1 MSPSIIFEN
10 TDFLIVNKPVGL
22 AVHADGR
29 PAQQGR
35 TKEHTLADWLLEKYP
50 EIKDVGEPWTSPE
63 GEVIYRP
70 GIVHRLDKDTSGLMV
85 VAKNQEMFD
94 VLKKQFQNREVKKVY
109 HAFVYGEM
117 KQIKG
122 IVDRPIG
129 RSTKDFRKKSAQ
141 RGAKGELRDAITHFK
156 VLNRKDGLSFIE
168 AEPKTGRTHQIR
180 VHMKAIN
187 HPIVCDKLYAPNH
200 ECKLGFG
207 RTALH
212 ARSLSFNDKD
222 GQPVS
227 FEAPYP
233 EDFEK
238 ALTLFN

>member
-1 MSPSIIFEN
+1 MKPTIIFE
-10 TDFLIVNKPVGL
+10 DKDILVLNKPVGL
-22 AVHADGR
+22 AVHGD
-29 PAQQGR
+29 GR
-35 TKEHTLADWLLEKYP
+35 TKEYTLSDWLMENYP
-50 EIKDVGEPWTSPE
+50 DMKEVGEPWQDPE
-63 GEVIYRP
+63 GNTIFRP
-70 GIVHRLDKDTSGLMV
+70 GIVHRLDRDTSGVMV
-85 VAKNQEMFD
+85 IAKNQEMHAF
-94 VLKKQFQNREVKKVY
+94 LKSQFQNREVQKVY

-129 RSTKDFRKKSAQ
+129 RSSKDFRKKSAQ
-141 RGAKGELRDAITHFK
+141 RGAKGELRDAVTHFK
-156 VLNRKDGLSFIE
+156 VLKRQDGLSLIE

-212 ARSLSFNDKD
+212 ARKLSFTGKE
-222 GQPVS
+222 GEMLS

-233 EDFEK
+233 ADFEE
-238 ALTLFN
+238 ALTAFK